1 MPQTLLKAPQPA
13 NAQIR
18 QYGPGD
24 PERARVEGFIQRI
37 YAERFQAQVK
47 AFAPVLVGLHDR
59 EGTLVAAAGYRA
71 ADAGTLFL
79 ERYLSQPVQQLLR
92 GAAATPD
99 QRQGI
104 VEVGHLASDRAGEGR
119 RLILLLGP
127 LLAQAGFEWVVSTL
141 TQELRHLFVRMG
153 VAPLAL
159 GYADPALLG
168 DAASDWGCYYDH
180 QPVVLA
186 GQIPLALK
194 ALSRRGELYAGLDA
208 GLQAEPNGVVT

>member
-1 MPQTLLKAPQPA
+1 MPQTLLKATEPA

-18 QYGPGD
+18 HYGPGD
-24 PERARVEGFIQRI
+24 PERARVEGFIRRI
-37 YAERFQAQVK
+37 YAERFQAHVK
-47 AFAPVLVGLHDR
+47 EFAPVLVGLHDR
-59 EGTLVAAAGYRA
+59 EGTLLAAAGYRA
-71 ADAGTLFL
+71 ADAGPLFL
-79 ERYLSQPVQQLLR
+79 ERYLNQPVEQMLR
-92 GAAATPD
+92 GPAATPE

-127 LLAQAGFEWVVSTL
+127 LLAAAGFEWVVSTL

-168 DAASDWGCYYDH
+168 HAATDWGCYYDH

-186 GQIPLALK
+186 GQIPVALK
-194 ALSRRGELYAGLDA
+194 ALNRRGELQAGLRVELD
-208 GLQAEPNGVVT
+208 GVVT